1 MANDRLRI
9 RREATPSPSG
19 SGRHMTRAELAEAV
33 NQYVWST
40 SRKRICLDADT
51 VSRYERGQIRW
62 PSAAYREGLRA
73 ILGVGADVDLGFH
86 PTPRGRTVSASDSI
100 RPSGQTTSAA
110 DKSSV
115 SEPSSA
121 SSANSSHKVSMETR
135 LAAIGMALTT
145 FPASADRIPH
155 ADLLKKA
162 KAAHDAYQGAQYVHL
177 ARALPGLIAAVA
189 DVGSSRSE
197 QAARSHVYLVT
208 AKLLSKIG
216 DAQMAHL
223 AADRALQAALLS
235 EQVELVSACAY
246 QVTCTLLREHGP
258 AEAEQFSE
266 AAFCRAGTSSPT
278 QISTKGALALI
289 SAVASARRGDPAFA
303 QNWLGQARRLADSLG
318 TDANYAWTAFGPT
331 NVRIHE
337 VSVAVDLD
345 KPDRAIE
352 LAAPVDTDLLPSGL
366 KSRRGQL
373 HIDSAWAYL
382 QIDRDPEAVINLLEA
397 ERFAPQT
404 VHHSASVRGLV
415 AQMLERQSGTPGLRG
430 LARRV
435 GVAA

>member
-1 MANDRLRI
+1 M
-9 RREATPSPSG
+9 S
-19 SGRHMTRAELAEAV
+19 RAELAEAV
-33 NQYVWST
+33 NQYVWDT
-40 SRKRICLDADT
+40 SRKRIFLDAGT
-51 VSRYERGQIRW
+51 LSRYERGQIRW

-73 ILGVGADVDLGFH
+73 VLGVEADVDLGFH
-86 PTPRGRTVSASDSI
+86 PTPRGRTASASASA
-100 RPSGQTTSAA
+100 RLSGQTTSVA
-110 DKSSV
+110 DKSVV

-121 SSANSSHKVSMETR
+121 SSASLRNLSMETG

-145 FPASADRIPH
+145 FPASTDRIPH
-155 ADLLKKA
+155 TDLLKKA
-162 KAAHDAYQGAQYVHL
+162 EAAHDAYQGAQYAHL
-177 ARALPGLIAAVA
+177 ARVLPGLIAAVA
-189 DVGSSRSE
+189 DVGNSRSE
-197 QAARSHVYLVT
+197 QATRSHVYLVT

-246 QVTCTLLREHGP
+246 QVTCTLLKKHGP
-258 AEAEQFSE
+258 AEAERFSE
-266 AAFCRAGTSSPT
+266 AAFSRAGTSSPT

-289 SAVASARRGDPAFA
+289 GAVASARRGDSAAA
-303 QNWLGQARRLADSLG
+303 QNWLDRARRLADNLG
-318 TDANYAWTAFGPT
+318 TDANYGWTAFGPT

-382 QIDRDPEAVINLLEA
+382 QIGSDPEAVINLLEA

-404 VHHSASVRGLV
+404 VHHNVGVRGLV
-415 AQMLERQSGTPGLRG
+415 AQMLDRRSGTPGLRG

>member
-1 MANDRLRI
+1 
-9 RREATPSPSG
+9 
-19 SGRHMTRAELAEAV
+19 MTRAELAEAV
-33 NQYVWST
+33 NQYVWDT
-40 SRKRICLDADT
+40 SRKRIFLDAGT
-51 VSRYERGQIRW
+51 LSRYERGQIRW

-73 ILGVGADVDLGFH
+73 VLSVEADIDLGFH
-86 PTPRGRTVSASDSI
+86 PTPRGRTVSASTSV
-100 RPSGQTTSAA
+100 RPSDQTTSAT

-115 SEPSSA
+115 GEPSSA
-121 SSANSSHKVSMETR
+121 SSANSRNLSMETG

-189 DVGSSRSE
+189 DVGNSRSE
-197 QAARSHVYLVT
+197 QVTRSQVYLVT

-246 QVTCTLLREHGP
+246 QVTCTLLKKHGP

-266 AAFCRAGTSSPT
+266 AAFSRAGTSSPT

-289 SAVASARRGDPAFA
+289 GAVASARRGDSAAA
-303 QNWLGQARRLADSLG
+303 QNWLDQARRLADNLS

-366 KSRRGQL
+366 RSRRGQL

-382 QIDRDPEAVINLLEA
+382 QTGSDPEAVINLLEA

-415 AQMLERQSGTPGLRG
+415 AEMLDRRSGTPGLRG

>member
-1 MANDRLRI
+1 
-9 RREATPSPSG
+9 
-19 SGRHMTRAELAEAV
+19 MTRAELAQAV
-33 NQYVWST
+33 NQYVWNT

-51 VSRYERGQIRW
+51 LSRYERGQIRW

-73 ILGVGADVDLGFH
+73 VLGVGADVDLGFH
-86 PTPRGRTVSASDSI
+86 PTPRGRTTSI
-100 RPSGQTTSAA
+100 SVRPSGQTTSAA
-110 DKSSV
+110 DKSAV

-121 SSANSSHKVSMETR
+121 SSANSSHNVSVETG
-135 LAAIGMALTT
+135 LAAIGTALTT

-155 ADLLKKA
+155 TDLLKKA
-162 KAAHDAYQGAQYVHL
+162 KAAHDAYQAAQYVRL
-177 ARALPGLIAAVA
+177 ARVLPGLIAAVA
-189 DVGSSRSE
+189 DVGNSRSE
-197 QAARSHVYLVT
+197 QATRSQVYLVT

-216 DAQMAHL
+216 DARMAHL

-235 EQVELVSACAY
+235 EQVELVSACAF
-246 QVTCTLLREHGP
+246 QVTCTVLKIHGP

-266 AAFCRAGTSSPT
+266 AAFSRAGTSSPT
-278 QISTKGALALI
+278 QTSTKGALALI
-289 SAVASARRGDPAFA
+289 SAVASARRGDSAAA
-303 QNWLGQARRLADSLG
+303 QNWLDQAKRLADGLG

-337 VSVAVDLD
+337 VSIAVDLD

-352 LAAPVDTDLLPSGL
+352 LAAPVDTDMLPSGL

-382 QIDRDPEAVINLLEA
+382 QIGSDPEAVINLLEA

-404 VHHSASVRGLV
+404 VHHSTSVRGLV
-415 AQMLERQSGTPGLRG
+415 TQMLDRRSGTPGLRG

>member
-1 MANDRLRI
+1 
-9 RREATPSPSG
+9 
-19 SGRHMTRAELAEAV
+19 V
-33 NQYVWST
+33 
-40 SRKRICLDADT
+40 
-51 VSRYERGQIRW
+51 
-62 PSAAYREGLRA
+62 
-73 ILGVGADVDLGFH
+73 
-86 PTPRGRTVSASDSI
+86 
-100 RPSGQTTSAA
+100 
-110 DKSSV
+110 
-115 SEPSSA
+115 
-121 SSANSSHKVSMETR
+121 
-135 LAAIGMALTT
+135 
-145 FPASADRIPH
+145 
-155 ADLLKKA
+155 
-162 KAAHDAYQGAQYVHL
+162 
-177 ARALPGLIAAVA
+177 LPGLIAAVA

-197 QAARSHVYLVT
+197 QAARSHIYLVA

-216 DAQMAHL
+216 DARMAHQ

-235 EQVELVSACAY
+235 EQVELVSACAF
-246 QVTCTLLREHGP
+246 QVTCTVLEIHGP

-266 AAFCRAGTSSPT
+266 AAFSRAGTSSPT

-289 SAVASARRGDPAFA
+289 SAVASARRGDHGAA
-303 QNWLGQARRLADSLG
+303 QNWLDQAKRLADNLG

-337 VSVAVDLD
+337 VSVAVDLN

-352 LAAPVDTDLLPSGL
+352 LAAPVDTDMLPSGL

-382 QIDRDPEAVINLLEA
+382 QIDSDPEAVINLLEA

-415 AQMLERQSGTPGLRG
+415 AQMLDRRSGTPGLRG

>member
-1 MANDRLRI
+1 
-9 RREATPSPSG
+9 
-19 SGRHMTRAELAEAV
+19 MTRAELAEAV
-33 NQYVWST
+33 NQYVWGT
-40 SRKRICLDADT
+40 SRKRIFLDAGT
-51 VSRYERGQIRW
+51 LSRYERGQIRW

-73 ILGVGADVDLGFH
+73 VLDVEADIDLGFH
-86 PTPRGRTVSASDSI
+86 PTPRGRTASASASV

-115 SEPSSA
+115 GEPSSA
-121 SSANSSHKVSMETR
+121 SSASSRNVSMETG

-162 KAAHDAYQGAQYVHL
+162 KAAHDAYQGAQYSHL
-177 ARALPGLIAAVA
+177 ARVLPGLVTAVA

-197 QAARSHVYLVT
+197 QVTRGHVYLVT

-216 DAQMAHL
+216 NAQMAHL

-246 QVTCTLLREHGP
+246 QVTCTLLKKHGP

-266 AAFCRAGTSSPT
+266 AAFSRAGTSSPT

-289 SAVASARRGDPAFA
+289 SAVASARRGDPATA
-303 QNWLGQARRLADSLG
+303 QNWLDQAKRLADSLG
-318 TDANYAWTAFGPT
+318 ADANYAWTAFGPT
-331 NVRIHE
+331 NVRIHK

-382 QIDRDPEAVINLLEA
+382 QIGSDPEAVINLLEA

-404 VHHSASVRGLV
+404 VHHSANVQGLV
-415 AQMLERQSGTPGLRG
+415 AQMLDRRSGTPGLRG